1 MGHGRWALTSVG
13 HAARAAAFGA
23 AAALDA
29 WLNVSPPGGFHRCHD
44 HGRAAFSGALYGAV
58 PEAEARPDAALGP
71 VHRSFST
78 AFSTPLLLYSL
89 W

>member
-1 MGHGRWALTSVG
+1 M
-13 HAARAAAFGA
+13 RAAAEGA
-23 AAALDA
+23 CESVSNVGAWYSQLD
-29 WLNVSPPGGFHRCHD
+29 VSPPGGFHRCHD
-44 HGRAAFSGALYGAV
+44 HGRAAFSGALYCAV